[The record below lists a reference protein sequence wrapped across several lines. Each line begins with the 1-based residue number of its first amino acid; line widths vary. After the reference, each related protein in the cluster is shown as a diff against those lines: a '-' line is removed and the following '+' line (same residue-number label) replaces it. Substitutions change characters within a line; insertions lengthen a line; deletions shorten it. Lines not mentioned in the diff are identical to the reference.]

1 MYTNFCFYFSYRY
14 IYIYI
19 VYFKI
24 NDKICNNNKNNNN
37 NNKLKKIKK
46 FLIDS
51 KMNIKLYNRR
61 MNN

>member
-1 MYTNFCFYFSYRY
+1 MNILYFR
-14 IYIYI
+14 
-19 VYFKI
+19 I
-24 NDKICNNNKNNNN
+24 NIKICNNNKNNNN
-37 NNKLKKIKK
+37 NKLKKNKK